1 MGRRKIDPVEYI
13 PDEGR
18 RNLAYSKRMRGI
30 FKKCIELSKM
40 CDQYISMTIF
50 DKNRQK
56 LVQYSSHY
64 DFNPKVVSQLM
75 SPVNL
80 RLLRYKTFCNQDY
93 DKIANTKQSSKGEK
107 DEESDSDAA

>member
-13 PDEGR
+13 SDEGR

-50 DKNRQK
+50 DKNR
-56 LVQYSSHY
+56 
-64 DFNPKVVSQLM
+64 
-75 SPVNL
+75 
-80 RLLRYKTFCNQDY
+80 
-93 DKIANTKQSSKGEK
+93 
-107 DEESDSDAA
+107 